1 MPKPYS
7 PQNKL
12 ILDHLYRTG
21 EITQLE
27 ALNQYGIMRL
37 ASRIN
42 DLRKAGWRILTEN
55 TVNKATGK
63 HYATYKLAA

>member
-7 PQNKL
+7 SQSKL

-21 EITQLE
+21 QITQLE
-27 ALNQYGIMRL
+27 ALAEYSVMRL

-63 HYATYKLAA
+63 HYATYKLAN